1 LQKHSLFVFPGFS
14 TRVERFDTFFGK
26 TLSEFGFENRK
37 LRMKAIEKNLYLGPK
52 GVLYADWT
60 VRGRRT
66 RKSLKTRHLKE
77 ARAALKRLLRGNV
90 NEPGPKEVV
99 NRPPKI
105 QLGSEVS
112 GLSRPSL
119 GAALDDFVANT
130 SFPSPDTIR
139 NLGTCRKIFDRLCSD
154 WETFRPVT
162 IWKAYEKGG
171 HISAPNQL
179 RWFIRK
185 FVRYC
190 LHHSWLDKVIWKE
203 CEGMAL
209 KIVPSRRIEIP
220 SPELTRDFLAM
231 CLAEDEERGQ
241 FIAWLAY
248 SALRITSAAFLR
260 WEEVNLDAARSRR
273 VMKGGREVFIPLLPQ
288 AVDLLRRRW
297 ERAGRPRV
305 GVVWT
310 WENSLDNEF
319 KKVRR
324 IMRKFAVGLGID
336 LTYPHALRHH
346 LASVA
351 LANGFSPG
359 EVALMLGHQDRGA
372 LVLKTYGHV
381 IPTVLDD
388 KVAKLRIAGVG

>member
-1 LQKHSLFVFPGFS
+1 
-14 TRVERFDTFFGK
+14 VERFDTFFGK

-60 VRGRRT
+60 VRGQRT
-66 RKSLKTRHLKE
+66 RKSLKTRNLKE
-77 ARAALKRLLRGNV
+77 ARAALKRLKRGETN
-90 NEPGPKEVV
+90 
-99 NRPPKI
+99 PKI
-105 QLGSEVS
+105 SGGDLPTPKSLG
-112 GLSRPSL
+112 GLPNSRPSL
-119 GAALDDFVANT
+119 EVALDDFIQNT

-139 NLGTCRKIFDRLCSD
+139 NLSTCRSIFDRLCSD
-154 WETFRPVT
+154 WQDFRPVQV
-162 IWKAYEKGG
+162 WRAYAKNG

-179 RWFIRK
+179 RWFLRK
-185 FVRYC
+185 FAGYC
-190 LHHSWLDKVIWKE
+190 LDRSWVGEVIWKE
-203 CEGMAL
+203 CQSIPL
-209 KIVPSRRIEIP
+209 KIVPSRRVEIP
-220 SPELTRDFLAM
+220 SPQLAADFLAM

-260 WEEVNLDAARSRR
+260 WEEVNFDAARYRR

-297 ERAGRPRV
+297 ERAGRPQT
-305 GVVWT
+305 GAVWT
-310 WENSLDNEF
+310 WEHGLDNEF

-324 IMRKFAVGLGID
+324 IMRKFAVGLGIG
-336 LTYPHALRHH
+336 LSYPHALRHH
-346 LASVA
+346 MASIA

-359 EVALMLGHQDRGA
+359 EVALMLGHQDGGA

-381 IPTVLDD
+381 IPTVLDR
-388 KVAKLRIAGVG
+388 KVATLRIAAVG

>member
-1 LQKHSLFVFPGFS
+1 M
-14 TRVERFDTFFGK
+14 ERFDTFFGK

-52 GVLYADWT
+52 GVFYADWT
-60 VRGRRT
+60 VCGRRT

-77 ARAALKRLLRGNV
+77 ARAALKRLLRGGV

-99 NRPPKI
+99 SRPPQI
-105 QLGSEVS
+105 HLGSDVS
-112 GLSRPSL
+112 GLSRPSM
-119 GAALDDFVANT
+119 GAALDDFIANT

-139 NLGTCRKIFDRLCSD
+139 NLGTCRKTFEGLCSN
-154 WETFRPVT
+154 WETFRPVKV
-162 IWKAYEKGG
+162 WKAYEKKG

-185 FVRYC
+185 FAGYC
-190 LHHSWLDKVIWKE
+190 LERSWIGEVIWKE
-203 CEGMAL
+203 CQNIPL
-209 KIVPSRRIEIP
+209 KIVHSRRVEIP
-220 SPELTRDFLAM
+220 SPQLAADFLAM

-260 WEEVNLDAARSRR
+260 WEEVNFDAARYRR

-297 ERAGRPRV
+297 EKAGRPRV
-305 GVVWT
+305 GLVWT
-310 WENSLDNEF
+310 WKNGLDNEF

-336 LTYPHALRHH
+336 LSYPHALRHH
-346 LASVA
+346 MASVA

-359 EVALMLGHQDRGA
+359 EVALMLGHQDGGA

-381 IPTVLDD
+381 IPTVLDQ
-388 KVAKLRIAGVG
+388 KVAQLRIAGVA